1 MEKGMQLI
9 DGNGKFNVEGLQDM
23 TTTEFAQ
30 CGLSYSVV
38 AIIGPQSSGK
48 STLMNHVFGTDFKM
62 LNANKGRG
70 QTTKGIW
77 IAKSSEIEPFTIAMD
92 LEGTDSSARGEDNTA
107 FEKQSTL
114 FALAIA
120 DTVLVNMWCK
130 DIGLEHA
137 ACRPL
142 LKLVFQ
148 VMKRLFQPRKRTLL
162 FVIRDHTRTPLE
174 FLETALMK
182 DIEKIWA
189 TVAEPETHSSAALS
203 DYFNVEIT
211 SLSSYEFE
219 EDKFKDQVAHLKQ
232 RFFNSNSPSDLADDR
247 LEVEPASGFSVCAEK
262 IWKTIKDNKDLHIPD
277 PKVMA
282 ASVRCEEIAKEKLKQ
297 LTSDEKW
304 LELKEDVQAGPV
316 PWFGATLSSILAT
329 YLSQYDKEVIYFDQ
343 DVRNVKRKQLELNA
357 LEVVRDAYVTMLE
370 HLSSNTLETFKT
382 KLEQLLN
389 EGEGFVASARS
400 CARSCLH
407 EFDQRCEDAA
417 IRQSEWNAS
426 NVREKLTCDMLSGM
440 MAIYEEQLTDVLAD
454 EIQSLFE
461 AGETDTWLS
470 VRNLLESKTENAVSE
485 FSDAVVGFKVHRS
498 AIDTK
503 LEHLRE
509 NARNVVKRKAKE
521 AAAAERVLTRM
532 KDRFKQVFNRDEI
545 SKSRFWTREKNIDEI
560 ERNALSSSLKIL
572 STVAAMRLDKLT
584 DQIEHLLFSSLMD
597 ESGDIPSS
605 QRTGATPDPLASNTW
620 EEVSPNDTLLTPV
633 ECKSLWM
640 EFKEDMK
647 YKMNQARSDQEALR
661 NAKRVIKIVVGVV
674 GAAAITAVGVPTAMK
689 IAARPEVAAV
699 LKAVTTWLLAVLKY
713 IGMEVLETLKYIGID
728 VLEMLKDAA
737 AMAVRSLQP
746 EIVAIIIALVTKQSD
761 WRQQYY

>member
-1 MEKGMQLI
+1 MQLI
-9 DGNGKFNVEGLQDM
+9 DGNGKFNVEGLQDLM

-174 FLETALMK
+174 FLETALRK

-211 SLSSYEFE
+211 ALSSYEFE

-232 RFFNSNSPSDLADDR
+232 RFFNSNSPRDLAADR

-262 IWKTIKDNKDLHIPD
+262 IWKTIKDNKDLHVPD
-277 PKVMA
+277 RKVMA
-282 ASVRCEEIAKEKLKQ
+282 ASVRCDEIAKEKLKQ

-316 PWFGATLSSILAT
+316 PCFGATLSSILAT

-343 DVRNVKRKQLELNA
+343 DVRNAKRKQLELNA

-370 HLSSNTLETFKT
+370 HLSSNTRKTFKT
-382 KLEQLLN
+382 KLKQLLN
-389 EGEGFVASARS
+389 EGKGFVVSARS
-400 CARSCLH
+400 RARSCLH
-407 EFDQRCEDAA
+407 AFDQGCEDAA

-426 NVREKLTCDMLSGM
+426 NVREKLTCDMLSEM
-440 MAIYEEQLTDVLAD
+440 MAICEEQLADVLAD
-454 EIQSLFE
+454 EVQSLFE

-470 VRNLLESKTENAVSE
+470 VRNVLESKTENAVSE

-503 LEHLRE
+503 LEQLRE
-509 NARNVVKRKAKE
+509 SARNVVKRKAKE

-532 KDRFKQVFNRDEI
+532 KDRFKQVFNRDET
-545 SKSRFWTREKNIDEI
+545 SKSRFWSREKNIDEI
-560 ERNALSSSLKIL
+560 ERNALSASLKIL
-572 STVAAMRLDKLT
+572 STMAAMRLDNLT

-605 QRTGATPDPLASNTW
+605 QRTGPPPDPLASNTW
-620 EEVSPNDTLLTPV
+620 GEVSPNDTLLTPV

-661 NAKRVIKIVVGVV
+661 NAKRVIKIVVGVA

-699 LKAVTTWLLAVLKY
+699 LKAVTTWSLAVLKY
-713 IGMEVLETLKYIGID
+713 IGMDVLETLKYLGMD
-728 VLEMLKDAA
+728 VLEMLKDA
-737 AMAVRSLQP
+737 VRSLHP
-746 EIVAIIIALVTKQSD
+746 HIVAIIIALVTQQSD
-761 WRQQYY
+761 WRQQY

>member
-9 DGNGKFNVEGLQDM
+9 DGNGKFNVEGLQDLM

-174 FLETALMK
+174 FLETALRK

-211 SLSSYEFE
+211 ALSSYEFE

-232 RFFNSNSPSDLADDR
+232 RFFNSNSPRDLAADR

-262 IWKTIKDNKDLHIPD
+262 IWKTIKDNKDLHVPD
-277 PKVMA
+277 RKVMA
-282 ASVRCEEIAKEKLKQ
+282 ASVR
-297 LTSDEKW
+297 
-304 LELKEDVQAGPV
+304 
-316 PWFGATLSSILAT
+316 
-329 YLSQYDKEVIYFDQ
+329 YDKEVIYFYQ
-343 DVRNVKRKQLELNA
+343 DVRNAKRKQLELNA

-370 HLSSNTLETFKT
+370 HLSSNTRKTFKT
-382 KLEQLLN
+382 ELEQLLN

-407 EFDQRCEDAA
+407 AFDQGWEDAA

-426 NVREKLTCDMLSGM
+426 NGREILTCDMLSEI
-440 MAIYEEQLTDVLAD
+440 MAICEEQLADVLAD
-454 EIQSLFE
+454 EVQSLFE

-470 VRNLLESKTENAVSE
+470 VRNVLESKTENAVSE

-503 LEHLRE
+503 LEQLRE
-509 NARNVVKRKAKE
+509 SARNVVKRKAKE

-532 KDRFKQVFNRDEI
+532 KDRFKQVFNRDET
-545 SKSRFWTREKNIDEI
+545 SKSRFWFREKNIDEI
-560 ERNALSSSLKIL
+560 ERNALSASLKIL
-572 STVAAMRLDKLT
+572 STMAAMRLDKLT

-620 EEVSPNDTLLTPV
+620 EEESNTKQVSPNDTLLTPV

-661 NAKRVIKIVVGVV
+661 NAKRVIKIVVGVA

-699 LKAVTTWLLAVLKY
+699 LKAVTTWSLAVLKY
-713 IGMEVLETLKYIGID
+713 IGMDVLETLKYLGMD
-728 VLEMLKDAA
+728 VLEMLKDA
-737 AMAVRSLQP
+737 VRSLHP
-746 EIVAIIIALVTKQSD
+746 HIVAIIIALVTQQSD
-761 WRQQYY
+761 WRQQY

>member
-9 DGNGKFNVEGLQDM
+9 DGNGTFNVEGFQDFM

-62 LNANKGRG
+62 LNASKGRG

-120 DTVLVNMWCK
+120 DTILVNMWCK

-174 FLETALMK
+174 FLETALRK

-189 TVAEPETHSSAALS
+189 AVAEPETHSSAALS

-211 SLSSYEFE
+211 ALSSYEFE

-232 RFFNSNSPSDLADDR
+232 RFFNSNSPRDL
-247 LEVEPASGFSVCAEK
+247 ASGFSVCAEK

-304 LELKEDVQAGPV
+304 LELKEDVQVGPV

-343 DVRNVKRKQLELNA
+343 DVRNAKRRQLELNA

-370 HLSSNTLETFKT
+370 HLSSKTLEIFKT

-407 EFDQRCEDAA
+407 EFDQGCKDAA

-426 NVREKLTCDMLSGM
+426 NVREKLTRDMLSKM

-454 EIQSLFE
+454 ELQFLFE
-461 AGETDTWLS
+461 TGERDTWLS

-485 FSDAVVGFKVHRS
+485 FSNAVVGFKVHRS

-532 KDRFKQVFNRDEI
+532 KERFQQVFNRDEI
-545 SKSRFWTREKNIDEI
+545 SNSRFWTREKNIDEI
-560 ERNALSSSLKIL
+560 ERNALSASLKIL
-572 STVAAMRLDKLT
+572 SAMAAVRLDKLT

-605 QRTGATPDPLASNTW
+605 QRTGAAPDPLASNTW

-640 EFKEDMK
+640 EFKEDMM
-647 YKMNQARSDQEALR
+647 YKTNQARSDQEALR
-661 NAKRVIKIVVGVV
+661 NTKRLIKIVVGVV
-674 GAAAITAVGVPTAMK
+674 GAAVITAVGVPAAMK

-713 IGMEVLETLKYIGID
+713 LGMEVWETLKYIGID
-728 VLEMLKDAA
+728 VLEVLKDAA
-737 AMAVRSLQP
+737 AVAVRSLQP
-746 EIVAIIIALVTKQSD
+746 QIVAIIIALVTKQSD
-761 WRQQYY
+761 WRQQY